1 MKTLS
6 LAVLFFL
13 CTVLHASAAGLELSI
28 RDGRVTLDAQDVT
41 LRQILTEWARI
52 GKTRIVNIE
61 RITGAPV
68 TLKLEGVPEK
78 QALEIILRSVPGY
91 MAVPRETF

>member
-6 LAVLFFL
+6 CAVLFFL
-13 CTVLHASAAGLELSI
+13 CTALHASAAGLELSI

-52 GKTRIVNIE
+52 GKTRIINIE
-61 RITGAPV
+61 HGRAGHPQARRRSRKAGARDHPPFGAGIHGGAARDV
-68 TLKLEGVPEK
+68 
-78 QALEIILRSVPGY
+78 R
-91 MAVPRETF
+91 R